1 MIGQLLEKVRHEK
14 PLIHHI
20 TNQVTI
26 NDCANATLCIGAL
39 PVMTHAVDEVEEMA
53 AASSALVINIG
64 TPTPDQIDAM
74 VAAGKKANQLNIP
87 VVLDPVGLGATK
99 LRDDTIKR
107 ILDNVHVSV
116 IKGNAGEISILAG
129 QGGTVKGVESIGQYD
144 NIEASCH
151 DAAKIYDCTVV
162 VTGAVDIIADSN
174 RILMVKNGDAMM
186 GRVVGTGCMAASM
199 LGCFAAVESD
209 HVQSS
214 AAAMACFSIAGQLAA
229 KRDDVKGP
237 GTFKAALMD
246 ELYGLSAASV
256 EQYLNIEEVAMI

>member
-1 MIGQLLEKVRHEK
+1 MIEQLLEKVRREK

-53 AASSALVINIG
+53 AASGALVLNIG

-87 VVLDPVGLGATK
+87 VILDPVGLGATN
-99 LRDDTIKR
+99 LRNDTVKM
-107 ILDNVHVSV
+107 ILDNVHISV
-116 IKGNAGEISILAG
+116 IKGNTGEISILAG
-129 QGGTVKGVESIGQYD
+129 RGGTVKGVESIGRYD
-144 NIEASCH
+144 NIETSCH
-151 DAAKIYDCTVV
+151 DIAKAYGCTVV
-162 VTGAVDIIADSN
+162 VTGAADMIADSN
-174 RILMVKNGDAMM
+174 RTLMVKNGDAMM

-214 AAAMACFSIAGQLAA
+214 AAAMACFGIAGQLAA
-229 KRDDVKGP
+229 KRSDIKGP

-246 ELYGLSAASV
+246 ELYNLDTASI
-256 EQYLNIEEVAMI
+256 EQYLNIEEVVTI